1 MKKTGIL
8 LLVVLLALAGL
19 FVWLVMQ
26 ASPANAPQ
34 DVRTIELPDTY
45 EK

>member
-1 MKKTGIL
+1 MKKIMIIL
-8 LLVVLLALAGL
+8 VLLTLLVGGL
-19 FVWLVMQ
+19 FVWLLMG
-26 ASPANAPQ
+26 AGPANAPQ